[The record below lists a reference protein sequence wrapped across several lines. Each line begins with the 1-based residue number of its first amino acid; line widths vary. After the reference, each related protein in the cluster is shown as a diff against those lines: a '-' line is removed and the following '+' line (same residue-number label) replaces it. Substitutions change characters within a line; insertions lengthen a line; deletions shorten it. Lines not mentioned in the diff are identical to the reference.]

1 MQSGIFP
8 RADFPIIIGRSWTDC
23 EPPMALEDRYGLSLS
38 TTSPEAAAAYREGM
52 DLLLSAWTGAAE
64 AFERA
69 IAADPDFALAHI
81 ARGRIHTFYQQ
92 GDVARTKAALARELV
107 ARSGSEREKS
117 HVETLA
123 LAIEG
128 NLPAALAS
136 TLKHID
142 AWPRD
147 AIVMSLPMGAFGLFA
162 FSGMADHDQARVD
175 LCGRYA
181 HHYGDDWWYLYNHG
195 WALTENNDVG
205 KGRAMTERSF
215 ALREAN
221 ANAVHALLHAMF
233 EDGSVDDADR
243 LVDRWIG
250 TYDRAGILHGHLRWH
265 QALGALEYG
274 DSARAL
280 KIYAEVLQ
288 PSVTHAPPLNAVT
301 DGASLLWRLQAYGH
315 PVPDGLWSEADAY
328 AQRAFPRS
336 SIPFADVHMALFAAA
351 TRNSAALEER
361 LAVIEKRLAEGKLPA
376 GPVVPTLFRAMS
388 AFAEGDYR
396 GCVARLSP
404 VLDEVVRIG
413 GSHAQRT
420 LVEDT
425 FIVALMKSGELARA
439 RAMLDQRL
447 HRRPS
452 PRDTRWLATESGGS

>member
-1 MQSGIFP
+1 
-8 RADFPIIIGRSWTDC
+8 
-23 EPPMALEDRYGLSLS
+23 MAYEDRYGLTLS
-38 TTSPEAAAAYREGM
+38 TASSEAAAAYREGM

-81 ARGRIHTFYQQ
+81 ARARIHTFYQQ

-107 ARSGSEREKS
+107 ARSGSDREKS

-136 TLKHID
+136 TLNHID

-162 FSGMADHDQARVD
+162 FSGMADHDRARVD
-175 LCGRYA
+175 LCERYA
-181 HHYGDDWWYLYNHG
+181 RHYGDDWWYLYNHG
-195 WALTENNDVG
+195 WALTENNDV
-205 KGRAMTERSF
+205 KRGRAMTERAF
-215 ALREAN
+215 AMREAN

-250 TYDRAGILHGHLRWH
+250 TYDRAGILHGHIRWH

-274 DSARAL
+274 DAARAL
-280 KIYAEVLQ
+280 KIYADVLQ
-288 PSVTHAPPLNAVT
+288 PSATHAPPLNAVT

-315 PVPDGLWSEADAY
+315 PVPDGLWSEADAS

-336 SIPFADVHMALFAAA
+336 SIAFADVHMALFAAA
-351 TRNSAALEER
+351 TRNQAALEQR

-376 GPVVPTLFRAMS
+376 GPVVPALFRALG

-396 GCVARLSP
+396 GCVAQLSP

-439 RAMLDQRL
+439 RAMLDERL